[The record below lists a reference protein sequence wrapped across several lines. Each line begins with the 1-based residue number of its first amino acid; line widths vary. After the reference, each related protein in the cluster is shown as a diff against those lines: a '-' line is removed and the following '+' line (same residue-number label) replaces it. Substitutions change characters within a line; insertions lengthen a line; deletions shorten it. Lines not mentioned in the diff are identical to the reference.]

1 MIFDARNLPAD
12 DNVNPYAF
20 CKDVSGEVF
29 IQKGKMI
36 AYYGSLRFESLSA
49 GSYDRLIKESF
60 NSPLY
65 ANDFVVVTGR
75 GRLILGDRGNN
86 IASYDLEDGNL
97 TVRSSNVLGF
107 DSSIICQESTVP
119 GYLTLIGTGKFIAS
133 SNGPVHFLEPPV
145 RVDEDALLGWADM
158 PSPSYRYDYSYM
170 RGFFGAARSMIG
182 GRTSGEEKQLDFTG
196 KGTVL
201 VQLSELGL
209 TGSSALDN
217 VIAQTQSL
225 QQNELQQLLSHVN
238 GRLQQER

>member
-1 MIFDARNLPAD
+1 
-12 DNVNPYAF
+12 
-20 CKDVSGEVF
+20 
-29 IQKGKMI
+29 MI

-49 GSYDRLIKESF
+49 VSYDRLIKGSF

-201 VQLSELGL
+201 VQSSELGL

>member
-1 MIFDARNLPAD
+1 MIYNARNLPAD

-36 AYYGSLRFESLSA
+36 AYYGSLRFESISA

-60 NSPLY
+60 NSPVY

-107 DSSIICQESTVP
+107 DSSIVCQESTVP

-170 RGFFGAARSMIG
+170 RGFFGTARSMIG

-201 VQLSELGL
+201 VQSSELGL
-209 TGSSALDN
+209 AGSRVLDN
-217 VIAQTQSL
+217 VIAQTQSFG
-225 QQNELQQLLSHVN
+225 QNELQGLLQHVN
-238 GRLQQER
+238 ERLQHNR

>member
-1 MIFDARNLPAD
+1 MSYNARNLPTD
-12 DNVNPYAF
+12 DNINPYAF
-20 CKDVSGEVF
+20 CKDVTGEVF

-36 AYYGSLRFESLSA
+36 AYYGALRFESLSA
-49 GSYDRLIKESF
+49 GSYDRLIKQSF

-75 GRLILGDRGNN
+75 GKLILGDRGNN

-107 DSSIICQESTVP
+107 DSSIVCQESTVP

-133 SNGPVHFLEPPV
+133 SNGPVHLLEPPV

-170 RGFFGAARSMIG
+170 RGFFGTARSMIG

-196 KGTVL
+196 EGTVL
-201 VQLSELGL
+201 VQSSELGL
-209 TGSSALDN
+209 AGSSALDN
-217 VIAQTQSL
+217 IIAQTQSFG
-225 QQNELQQLLSHVN
+225 QNELQGLLAN
-238 GRLQQER
+238 IQQRLQER

>member
-1 MIFDARNLPAD
+1 MIYNARNLPAD

-107 DSSIICQESTVP
+107 DSSIVCQESTVP

-170 RGFFGAARSMIG
+170 RGFFGTARSMMG

-201 VQLSELGL
+201 VQSSELGL
-209 TGSSALDN
+209 TGSSAVDN
-217 VIAQTQSL
+217 VIAQIGSF
-225 QQNELQQLLSHVN
+225 QQNELQQLLSHIN
-238 GRLQQER
+238 GRLGQNS